1 MGPIGISLLVSNT
14 QVNGGGWK
22 ELAENKGETFE
33 DLFMKKCNNFNFSRV
48 LECFDIQSFSTD
60 EIYKQVSVNKTKLR
74 NVLSLKLFLSPAL
87 LSTPPSGPTT
97 PKNAKNITA
106 FIQLLNSFGFIINI
120 II

>member
-1 MGPIGISLLVSNT
+1 MGPLGISLMVSNI

-22 ELAENKGETFE
+22 EFVDNEGETLE
-33 DLFMKKCNNFNFSRV
+33 DLFKKKCHNFNYSRV

-87 LSTPPSGPTT
+87 LPTSPSAPTT
-97 PKNAKNITA
+97 PKNTKNITA
-106 FIQLLNSFGFIINI
+106 FIKLLNSFGFIINI